1 MADSIN
7 LFSLFTGSGMLDTSV
22 QLALSVLGLRCRAV
36 GYAEWDAAA
45 ASILLARMEAK
56 TLEPAPIWH
65 GSIADL
71 DARPLRGFVDLLIA
85 SPPCQPYSAAGKRRG
100 NDDHRSHGDG
110 GGPLPHTIRIYDECR
125 PALGFFENVP
135 EWWTDGHFQRFGE
148 ELCRMG
154 YDIAPP
160 FFCASGDVGGSHGRE
175 RGFCMVYRRCAIDE
189 LRRISGLVRGA
200 AIAKPGTEQQRQ
212 WNGDAVGDAGAT
224 VGDAEHVPARQGEHG
239 EQGEHQGEFN
249 GHRPTD
255 PGGAVADGLC
265 WQQQTLNLSVQQRR
279 LYGSKRDYAD
289 AVRSGA
295 VADGDGAGL
304 RAGGK
309 PQCEHGDADKGGDA
323 VAHPQGPR
331 CQGRDPA
338 RCRRPDGCA
347 CQLCRPL
354 CPPGRPIF
362 DVELA
367 RYAKSDRATLASLGE
382 RIGGTA
388 RALRAWTELFVAGL
402 DPSNAV
408 AVEPDISVVVDE
420 MAYSASDLLRIGG
433 NGVDPLVAAY
443 AFATLFSCL
452 R

>member
-22 QLALSVLGLRCRAV
+22 HLALSVLGLRCRSV

-45 ASILLARMEAK
+45 AAILLARMEAK
-56 TLEPAPIWH
+56 TLEPAPLWH

-85 SPPCQPYSAAGKRRG
+85 SPPCQPYSSAGKRRG

-110 GGPLPHTIRIYDECR
+110 GGPLPHVIRIYDECR
-125 PALGFFENVP
+125 PALGLFENVP

-175 RGFCMVYRRCAIDE
+175 RGFCMVRR
-189 LRRISGLVRGA
+189 
-200 AIAKPGTEQQRQ
+200 
-212 WNGDAVGDAGAT
+212 

-255 PGGAVADGLC
+255 PGGAVADG
-265 WQQQTLNLSVQQRR
+265 
-279 LYGSKRDYAD
+279 
-289 AVRSGA
+289 
-295 VADGDGAGL
+295 DGAGL

-323 VAHPQGPR
+323 VAHPQGQR
-331 CQGRDPA
+331 RQGREPS

-367 RYAKSDRATLASLGE
+367 RYAKSDRATLASVGE

-388 RALRAWTELFVAGL
+388 LALRAWTELFVAGL

-408 AVEPDISVVVDE
+408 AVEPDIPVVVDE

-443 AFATLFSCL
+443 AFATLFACL